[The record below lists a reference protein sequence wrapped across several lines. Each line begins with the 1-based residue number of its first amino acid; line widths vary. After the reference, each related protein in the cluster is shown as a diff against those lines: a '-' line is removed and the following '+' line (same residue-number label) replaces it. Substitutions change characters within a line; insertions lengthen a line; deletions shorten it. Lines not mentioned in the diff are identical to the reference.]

1 MNFEPL
7 YELKNRLENV
17 AVVGINLAKD
27 DFRLKRAV
35 EQVKEYST
43 VAKVFKQIY
52 DMGNQLISTDDE
64 DKCDIFLDLLAL
76 LDAVLCTQATTYS
89 GDKPQEINTIAK
101 SKDFYKELHYS
112 ELSPLI
118 YAFTENGGGRLFIIQ
133 DAIDNNS
140 EIFDDFRLKSY
151 MIKGLSDKYSEIV
164 NLVTKQLKKQRKE
177 IIPLL
182 KDGFSPRGGK
192 EMLARLDIISH
203 IAKEDENDFYKYC
216 IENGSK
222 EMKENAISE
231 LKYSQDNIDYILDLI
246 KTEKGT
252 VKNKAYIS
260 LLWMNDSRAEKEW
273 DKFFKKKPFDNIY
286 SFQFANQQWAIDYLN
301 NFIGVYIEELK
312 NKTLKT
318 AEERREVENEVAKIC
333 SVSFNK
339 EIDKKLDYYRE
350 LYPYNKYEVKRILSY
365 YIVTQSNKEVTDLI
379 KELSKK
385 YEGEFLEQEFLISLL
400 QNKPE
405 TTYKNFSKFAGVGKD
420 KEEIKKLFNSLF
432 NDNDKRVSKNKEEV
446 KAREDFRTLFNVIL
460 HIYYNEEDKEYILN
474 WQNINDYSN
483 TKIKLSGFDK
493 KWYDTI
499 FELDNDHY
507 ESWNYYSSYNSSIKR
522 LYNPDIKGMK
532 EKYGKF
538 YYNIIL
544 SRIPYSEDIEF
555 LNKLEWTDYKNF
567 IKGKID
573 IEKNPSAFANRVRYV
588 GYVLQDT
595 LMSESDLIE
604 QLEEIMAI
612 NKKNPKV
619 PINLCDRWL
628 ERLKSGVK
636 VKEL

>member
-27 DFRLKRAV
+27 DFRLQRAV

-52 DMGNQLISTDDE
+52 DMGNSLISTDDE

-89 GDKPQEINTIAK
+89 REKPQEIKSIAK
-101 SKDFYKELHYS
+101 NKDFYKELHYS

-118 YAFTENGGGRLFIIQ
+118 YAFTQEGGGRLNVIE

-151 MIKGLSDKYSEIV
+151 MINGLSDKYSEIV
-164 NLVTKQLKKQRKE
+164 DRITRELRKQRKE

-182 KDGFSPRGGK
+182 KDGFDPQGK
-192 EMLARLDIISH
+192 REMLARLDIISH
-203 IAKEDENDFYKYC
+203 IGKENENDFYKYC

-222 EMKENAISE
+222 EIKEFAIGA
-231 LKYSQDNIDYILDLI
+231 LKYSQDNIDYILDLT
-246 KTEKGT
+246 KTEKGKL
-252 VKNKAYIS
+252 KNKVFEVLSY
-260 LLWMNDSRAEKEW
+260 MNDSRAEKEW
-273 DKFFKKKPFDNIY
+273 DKFFKKKPLENIEY
-286 SFQFANQQWAIDYLN
+286 LRGTDQKWATDYLN

-312 NKTLKT
+312 NRSFKT
-318 AEERREVENEVAKIC
+318 AEERRIVENEVTRIC
-333 SVSFNK
+333 SVILNK
-339 EIDKKLDYYRE
+339 RTDKILSLFKD
-350 LYPYNKYEVKRILSY
+350 LYPYNKYEIKKILSY
-365 YIVTQSNKEVTDLI
+365 YIVTDLNKEITDLI
-379 KELSKK
+379 KELARK

-405 TTYKNFSKFAGVGKD
+405 TVYKNFSKYAGIGGLE
-420 KEEIKKLFNSLF
+420 EEIKKLFNSLF
-432 NDNDKRVSKNKEEV
+432 KDNKISKNKEEA
-446 KAREDFRTLFNVIL
+446 KAQEEFRTLFNVIF
-460 HIYYNEEDKEYILN
+460 HIYYNEESKEYILQ
-474 WQNINDYSN
+474 WSN
-483 TKIKLSGFDK
+483 MITYNSIQIKLSGFDK
-493 KWYDTI
+493 RWYDVI
-499 FELDNDHY
+499 FELDDDYY
-507 ESWNYYSSYNSSIKR
+507 EKWNYYSSYNTSIKR

-532 EKYGKF
+532 EKYGAF

-544 SRIPYSEDIEF
+544 SRIPYNEDIEF
-555 LNKLEWTDYKNF
+555 LNKLGWTDYKDF
-567 IKGKID
+567 LKGKID
-573 IEKNPSAFANRVRYV
+573 IEKNPSAFANRIRYV
-588 GYVLQDT
+588 GYILQNT

-612 NKKNPKV
+612 NKKNQKI
-619 PINLCDRWL
+619 PINLCERWL
-628 ERLKSGVK
+628 EKLNNGAK